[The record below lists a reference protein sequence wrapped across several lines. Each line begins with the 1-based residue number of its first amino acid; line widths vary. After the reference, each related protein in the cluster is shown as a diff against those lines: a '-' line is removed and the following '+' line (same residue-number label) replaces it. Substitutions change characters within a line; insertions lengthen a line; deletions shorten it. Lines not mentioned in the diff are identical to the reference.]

1 MLKGRCIFH
10 FTGFNIYEDEVQN
23 ELFVATNILGE
34 MNTQSSILHTV
45 YEENLFK
52 EFITL
57 ASLD

>member
-1 MLKGRCIFH
+1 MLKGRCTFH